1 MLYME
6 TSFPALLTVL
16 LLIALKKQILDKI
29 KATFF
34 KKIPRQLCTRHIS
47 RQIPESKRNQKMD
60 YMTSDSL

>member
-34 KKIPRQLCTRHIS
+34 KKIPRQ
-47 RQIPESKRNQKMD
+47 
-60 YMTSDSL
+60 

>member
-16 LLIALKKQILDKI
+16 LLIALKKQILGKI

-34 KKIPRQLCTRHIS
+34 KKYHVNSLLDTLFDKFLSQN
-47 RQIPESKRNQKMD
+47 ESKRWII
-60 YMTSDSL
+60 